1 MKRHPSLAHLSRDHH
16 QALILA
22 QLLKKDSPAYKGLP
36 TGIKEKGDYAFEF
49 YREELLEHFEKEE
62 VVVISNVKGVRAELD
77 QLGEELIAEHKK
89 LRTLFKEIKT
99 TGDLVSHLDLI
110 GNTLEQHIRKEERV
124 FFPMIQQYCEEKVL
138 EKIETLL
145 SV

>member
-16 QALILA
+16 PALILS
-22 QLLKKDSPAYKGLP
+22 QLLKKDSPVYKGLP
-36 TGIKEKGDYAFEF
+36 TGTKEKADYAFGF
-49 YREELLEHFEKEE
+49 YKEELAEHFKKEE
-62 VVVISNVKGVRAELD
+62 LIVIRIVKGIRTELD

-89 LRTLFKEIKT
+89 LRELFEEIKT
-99 TGDLVSHLDLI
+99 SGDLINHLDLI
-110 GNTLEQHIRKEERV
+110 GNILEQHIRKEERV
-124 FFPMIQQYCEEKVL
+124 FFPMIQEYCEEQLL

>member
-1 MKRHPSLAHLSRDHH
+1 MKRHPSLAYLSRDHH

-36 TGIKEKGDYAFEF
+36 TEIKEKAEYAIGF
-49 YREELLEHFEKEE
+49 YKEELVEHFEKEE
-62 VVVISNVKGVRAELD
+62 VIVIRNVQGVKTELD
-77 QLGEELIAEHKK
+77 QLGQELIAEHKK
-89 LRTLFKEIKT
+89 LRDLFAEIKT
-99 TGDLVSHLDLI
+99 TGDLTSHMDLI
-110 GNTLEQHIRKEERV
+110 GNTLEQHIRKEERI
-124 FFPMIQQYCEEKVL
+124 FFPMIQEYCEEQLL

>member
-36 TGIKEKGDYAFEF
+36 TEMKEKADYAIRF
-49 YREELLEHFEKEE
+49 YREELVEHFEKEE
-62 VVVISNVKGVRAELD
+62 VIVIRNVQGVRAELD
-77 QLGEELIAEHKK
+77 QLGKELIAEHIK
-89 LRTLFKEIKT
+89 LRDLFKETET
-99 TGDLVSHLDLI
+99 TEDLANHLDLI

-124 FFPMIQQYCEEKVL
+124 FFPMIQEYCEEQLL